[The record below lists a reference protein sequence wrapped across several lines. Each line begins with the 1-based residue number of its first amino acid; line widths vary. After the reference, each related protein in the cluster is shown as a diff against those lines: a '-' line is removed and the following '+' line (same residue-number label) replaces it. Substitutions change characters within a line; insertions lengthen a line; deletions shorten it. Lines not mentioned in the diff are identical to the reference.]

1 MFRLLLIA
9 LCLAVPTFCFAT
21 TALPPDFCSYG
32 NFEQHSAPPP
42 QTLPKAAEDYSN
54 SNEEKFQL
62 RLTGGNGGFSGFAI
76 QAQDP
81 SGVPVGRFQI
91 IDEHNSKT
99 MACKHLDDTILH
111 AETQED
117 SPLKS
122 VDFSWIPAGYQGTVR
137 FVATMAKE
145 GGQWVRR
152 TLKEI
157 NV

>member
-1 MFRLLLIA
+1 MFRGLLIA
-9 LCLAVPTFCFAT
+9 FCLTIPTILYAST
-21 TALPPDFCSYG
+21 VLPPDFCHYG
-32 NFEQHSAPPP
+32 GVEQHQAPPP
-42 QTLPKAAEDYSN
+42 QTLPKAEDNSN
-54 SNEEKFQL
+54 ANEEKFQL
-62 RLTGGNGGFSGFAI
+62 RLSGGNGGFSGFAI

-81 SGVPVGRFQI
+81 SGAPVGRFQI

-99 MACKHLDDTILH
+99 MACKNLDDTILH
-111 AETQED
+111 AETKEEG
-117 SPLKS
+117 PLKS

-137 FVATMAKE
+137 FVATLAKE

>member
-1 MFRLLLIA
+1 MFRVLLIA
-9 LCLAVPTFCFAT
+9 FCLAIPTFCLAST
-21 TALPPDFCSYG
+21 VLPPDFCNYA
-32 NFEQHSAPPP
+32 NVEQHQVPPA
-42 QTLPKAAEDYSN
+42 QTLSKAEDNSN
-54 SNEEKFQL
+54 ANEEKFQL
-62 RLTGGNGGFSGFAI
+62 RLSGGNGGFSGFAI

-99 MACKHLDDTILH
+99 MACKNLDDTILH
-111 AETQED
+111 AETQEEG
-117 SPLKS
+117 PLKS
-122 VDFSWIPAGYQGTVR
+122 VDFSWIPAGYQGTVC
-137 FVATMAKE
+137 FVATLAKE